1 MQIIP
6 GFVRRHKKKSIA
18 GAVVVVLLGFLVL
31 RMASPKQPEY
41 VTDTSKQG
49 DIRQTVEA
57 VGTVISER
65 DLELRF
71 ASAGI
76 VQAVLV
82 KEGDAVR
89 AGQRLAQLRSGNLGA
104 SVASQQASLQSAL
117 ADLRAMEEGTRPEDI
132 AVAEADVASRRASLQ
147 VATST
152 LESAETNLRTA
163 IAQLEKL
170 EQEASV
176 SLSGQVTTAV
186 TSAEL
191 QFVTIESSLAV
202 IDDILGSVEVQDAI
216 LRDRPG
222 ADNEVRARK
231 LSAIDAINAARRD
244 VLKATEYDSALVALD
259 TSRQAAV
266 KASSAMD
273 LLFSVIGSL
282 QETSYFT
289 NTDREGHKTTIST
302 QRSKI
307 QDAAGTIASARSTLQ
322 NASAGYDTKISS
334 QESSIASLEGTRD
347 RAKTDILTYEAS
359 IRTAEAQL
367 ALKRAGSRPSDL
379 DAARARV
386 RAAQANVARAAA
398 DYADT
403 ILTAPISGVISHV
416 NIKAGESLP
425 ADAAV
430 TMVGDSPFRIEMFVS
445 EIDVPKLALT
455 QSGSIELDAFRGVN
469 MKLHLSEVDTTPTI
483 KDGVSKYGVKLDF
496 VYPHNE
502 VKIGMTGDAVIVT
515 GERAN
520 VVSVPRRAVLER
532 DDGTYYVRTLLGKT
546 VTEKDV
552 QIGMEGEAGDV
563 EITSGLEAGEIV
575 IVLEKK

>member
-71 ASAGI
+71 AGAGI

-244 VLKATEYDSALVALD
+244 VLKATEYDSALAALD